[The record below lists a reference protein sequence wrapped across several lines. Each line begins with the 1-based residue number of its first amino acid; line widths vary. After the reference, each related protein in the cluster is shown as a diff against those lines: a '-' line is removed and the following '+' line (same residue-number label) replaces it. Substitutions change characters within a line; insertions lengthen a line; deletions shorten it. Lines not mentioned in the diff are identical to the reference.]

1 MSLFQSDYMFDVL
14 NLIHANA
21 MIYAI
26 ESFIPIVINDF
37 WGDGGGIIEC
47 VKFEDL
53 SYSKLLH
60 LSVLME
66 NLFISC
72 LCDLSGAIKLMFY
85 THLAFCY

>member
-37 WGDGGGIIEC
+37 
-47 VKFEDL
+47 
-53 SYSKLLH
+53 
-60 LSVLME
+60 
-66 NLFISC
+66 
-72 LCDLSGAIKLMFY
+72 
-85 THLAFCY
+85 